1 VPVTLQLALDLL
13 DLERALRI
21 AAEAVPHG
29 IDWVEAGT
37 PLIKSEGLDA
47 VRALREKFPGKK
59 IVADMKTADAGRV
72 EMEAAAKAGADYAIV
87 LAAASESTIREC
99 VEVGRNYGL
108 GIGVDL
114 LGAAA
119 PERLVEQMADWG
131 VAFISVHCPIDVQ
144 MRGGDPPAGRSPAAG
159 AGPFEM
165 LARLAK
171 LTSIPL
177 AAAGGLNSETA
188 PRAAAAGAAIVVV
201 GGAITKAA
209 CPGAAAADIRKAL
222 DTGAAVK
229 TELFRRAGPEG
240 VREVLLRVSTANLSD
255 AAHHRP
261 SITDL
266 RQITPGAKLVGP
278 VLTVRTA
285 PGDFAKPVEAIDLA
299 EAGQVIAVDA
309 GGAPPAVWGELA
321 TESAMQRKAAGV
333 VIDGAIRDSDEIRRM
348 GFAAHA
354 RQACS
359 HAGYPKGLGEIG
371 GPIRLA
377 GVDVMPGDWIVGDA
391 DGLVVLAKEKVVE
404 LANRAQDVLEAENR
418 MRAEIREGR
427 TLGQV
432 AYLQKWEKQ
441 R

>member
-1 VPVTLQLALDLL
+1 MAVTLQLALDLL

-29 IDWVEAGT
+29 IDWIEAGT

-47 VRALREKFPGKK
+47 VRALREKFPDKK

-87 LAAASESTIREC
+87 LATASESTLREC

-114 LGAAA
+114 LGAAD
-119 PERLVEQMADWG
+119 PERLVEQMAEWG
-131 VAFISVHCPIDVQ
+131 VAFVSVHCPIDVQ
-144 MRGGDPPAGRSPAAG
+144 MRGGDP
-159 AGPFEM
+159 FQLLTH
-165 LARLAK
+165 LARR
-171 LTSIPL
+171 TQIPL
-177 AAAGGLNSETA
+177 AAAGGLNSENA
-188 PRAAAAGAAIVVV
+188 SQAAAAGASIVVV
-201 GGAITKAA
+201 GGAITKAEDPA
-209 CPGAAAADIRKAL
+209 RATTQIRKAL

-229 TELFRRAGPEG
+229 TELFRRVGLEG

-261 SITDL
+261 CIMDL

-278 VLTVRTA
+278 ALTVRTA
-285 PGDFAKPVEAIDLA
+285 PGDFAKTVEAIDHA
-299 EAGQVIAVDA
+299 EAGQVIAIDA
-309 GGAPPAVWGELA
+309 GSSPPAVWGELA
-321 TESAMQRKAAGV
+321 SESALQKKVAGV
-333 VIDGAIRDSDEIRRM
+333 VIDGAIRDSEEIRRL
-348 GFAAHA
+348 GFPAHA
-354 RQACS
+354 RHVCS

-377 GVDVMPGDWIVGDA
+377 GVEVMPGDWLVGDA
-391 DGLVVLAKEKVVE
+391 DGLVVLAQDKVVE

-418 MRAEIREGR
+418 MRAEIHEGR
-427 TLGQV
+427 TLAQV

-441 R
+441 H

>member
-1 VPVTLQLALDLL
+1 MPVTLQLALDLL

-21 AAEAVPHG
+21 AAEAVPQG
-29 IDWVEAGT
+29 VDWLEAGT

-59 IVADMKTADAGRV
+59 IVADMKTADAGRI

-99 VEVGRNYGL
+99 IEVGRNYGL

-114 LGAAA
+114 LGAAE

-131 VAFISVHCPIDVQ
+131 VAFVSVHCPIDVQ
-144 MRGGDPPAGRSPAAG
+144 MRGGDP
-159 AGPFEM
+159 FDM

-171 LTSIPL
+171 ATKIPL
-177 AAAGGLNSETA
+177 AAAGGLNSESA
-188 PRAAAAGAAIVVV
+188 ARAAAAGASIIVV
-201 GGAITKAA
+201 GGAITKAEDPA
-209 CPGAAAADIRKAL
+209 RATADIRKAL

-240 VREVLLRVSTANLSD
+240 VREVLMRVSTANLSD

-261 SITDL
+261 CITDL
-266 RQITPGAKLVGP
+266 LQITPGAKLVGP

-285 PGDFAKPVEAIDLA
+285 PGDFAKPVEAIDHA
-299 EAGQVIAVDA
+299 EAGQVIAIDA

-321 TESAMQRKAAGV
+321 TESAMQKKVAGI
-333 VIDGAIRDSDEIRRM
+333 VIDGAIRDTDEIRRL

-354 RQACS
+354 RHVCG

-377 GVDVMPGDWIVGDA
+377 GVEVMPGDWIVGDA
-391 DGLVVLAKEKVVE
+391 DGLMVLAKEKVVE
-404 LANRAQDVLEAENR
+404 LANRAQDVLETENR
-418 MRAEIREGR
+418 MRAEIHEGR

>member
-1 VPVTLQLALDLL
+1 MAVTLQLALDLL

-21 AAEAVPHG
+21 AAEAVPKG
-29 IDWVEAGT
+29 VDWIEAGT
-37 PLIKSEGLDA
+37 PLIKSEGLNA

-59 IVADMKTADAGRV
+59 IVADMKTADAGRI

-87 LAAASESTIREC
+87 LATASESTIREC

-114 LGAAA
+114 LGAAD
-119 PERLVEQMADWG
+119 PERLAEAMADWG
-131 VAFISVHCPIDVQ
+131 IAFVSVHCPIDVQ
-144 MRGGDPPAGRSPAAG
+144 MRGGDP
-159 AGPFEM
+159 FE
-165 LARLAK
+165 LLTRLAK
-171 LTSIPL
+171 VTQIPL
-177 AAAGGLNSETA
+177 AAAGGLNSENA
-188 PRAAAAGAAIVVV
+188 ARAAAAGASIVVV
-201 GGAITKAA
+201 GGAITKAQNPA
-209 CPGAAAADIRKAL
+209 GATADIRKAL

-229 TELFRRAGPEG
+229 TELFRRTGLEG

-261 SITDL
+261 CIADL

-285 PGDFAKPVEAIDLA
+285 PGDFAKPVEAINRA
-299 EAGQVIAVDA
+299 EAGQVIAIDA
-309 GGAPPAVWGELA
+309 GGAMPAVWGELA
-321 TESAMQRKAAGV
+321 TESAMQKKVAGV
-333 VIDGAIRDSDEIRRM
+333 VIDGAIRDTDEIRRL
-348 GFAAHA
+348 GFPAHA
-354 RQACS
+354 RHVCS
-359 HAGYPKGLGEIG
+359 HAGYPKGFGEIG

-377 GVDVMPGDWIVGDA
+377 GVEVMPGDWIVGDA
-391 DGLVVLAKEKVVE
+391 DGLMVLAKEKVVE
-404 LANRAQDVLEAENR
+404 LANRAQDVLEGENR
-418 MRAEIREGR
+418 MRAEIHEGR